1 MSDIGK
7 LLPELGLASTVIN
20 ILALAL
26 PIMLLQIYDRII
38 PHQSM
43 STLGMLTVGVVVAM
57 VLESAVRMGRN
68 HLTGWLGAAFEHRL
82 SCEAFKRLLRAPL
95 PDFERHGP
103 TVLME
108 RLRASAKVREFY
120 SGQALLSLFD
130 VPFVVVYIAL
140 IALLGGWLAMVPVAM
155 VGAFTLVAIRNGR
168 KVRDDIRRRAEFDER
183 RFSFLAEALTG
194 IHSVKTMA
202 MEEMM
207 QRRYELLQDVNVE
220 HSHDSAKHSVVALNI
235 GQLFAQLATI
245 AVVGVGAGLV
255 VAGSMTPG
263 ALAACIMLAGRSLQP
278 LQGVLGTWIRF
289 QGFAVARQQIE
300 KLFDLGARESA
311 QPILPKVDGEVR
323 LDNVGLTYP
332 GMPKSVLAGV
342 SMHIKAGECVAIV
355 GDNGSGK
362 STLLGLMAGQLL
374 PTEGTISVD
383 GFDLAQFSPSSV
395 SQRIG
400 YLPQQGVLV
409 DGTILEN
416 LTMFNPALVERA
428 YEVAAMLGLDRVV
441 SGMRLGYDTPVGNSA
456 SESMPAGIKQR
467 IAIARALVH
476 DPAVIL
482 FDEANIAIDSAG
494 DELLREYLVSLKGH
508 KTMILVT
515 PRPSL
520 VKLADRV
527 FNLVDGKITLE
538 GEAPAAALPAPA
550 QPAKV
555 ESAKVETVKAETVKA
570 ETVKAETVKAETVKA
585 ETGPQ
590 AKPVVSS
597 AAKTE
602 LVPVA
607 RPLPDERMTATVL
620 ERFPELSDLTLCLP
634 TLLKAMDWRGSARQL
649 AEALPH
655 FARSLDIAGFR
666 RVMANLRFNCHT
678 IDLKLNGVDPRI
690 LPCLFVPDD
699 GDALVLVR
707 YDEEQ
712 GFFCFDGRTLTTQHV
727 PASAVP
733 GQIHVFRE
741 ADNAVEEAEAGSWMK
756 RVFGRFRS
764 LVWLS
769 LVLTIGINLLVL
781 VPPLFVMAVF
791 NRIIPSGDVGLIPF
805 LFLGLVGALAIDWLV
820 RHLRAR
826 VISYIGARGEFLIGS
841 AIFRRILA
849 LPAWATEQVTVG
861 SQLSRLKDFESLRE
875 LFLGAIALVFY
886 EIPAAL
892 VFVVVLGVIEPSL
905 LVVLLISVLAF
916 TLLGV
921 VTQPKMVA
929 QTTNA
934 SKHGTNRQEFL
945 ADALS
950 KMRAIRQSG
959 AETRWFDRYRLLSG
973 KFVAAELESQHVTSN
988 LAVMSQAIGQ
998 LTGLAA
1004 LVTVVVRVFDGS
1016 SSTGA
1021 VVAAMMILWRLISPL
1036 QTGFLSITTLY
1047 RAVASIKQIDGL
1059 MRLKTEHDVALPRN
1073 ATRNFQGELQF
1084 ARVSF
1089 RYSND
1094 ADPALL
1100 GVSLKIDP
1108 KRVVA
1113 IAGPNGAGKSTLL
1126 KLITGLYVPQA
1137 GSVRLDNVD
1146 IRQLDPQDLRS
1157 LVSYAPQRCDLFFGT
1172 IAQNLRLSHPI
1183 ANEDELRW
1191 AAQLAGV
1198 YDDIMA
1204 MKEGFNTR
1212 ISDGQG
1218 EQLPNGFRQRL
1229 SLARAY
1235 LKPAPLILFDEPGNG
1250 LDYEG
1255 DQIFLAAIEQLRK
1268 TSTIIIVSHRPSH
1281 LRAADAVVYM
1291 EDGYVREV
1299 GTFEQLK
1306 NVIMGN
1312 LR

>member
-1 MSDIGK
+1 
-7 LLPELGLASTVIN
+7 
-20 ILALAL
+20 
-26 PIMLLQIYDRII
+26 
-38 PHQSM
+38 
-43 STLGMLTVGVVVAM
+43 
-57 VLESAVRMGRN
+57 
-68 HLTGWLGAAFEHRL
+68 
-82 SCEAFKRLLRAPL
+82 
-95 PDFERHGP
+95 
-103 TVLME
+103 
-108 RLRASAKVREFY
+108 VREFY

-130 VPFVVVYIAL
+130 VPFVIVYIAL
-140 IALLGGWLAMVPVAM
+140 IAMLGGWLVVVPIALVLI
-155 VGAFTLVAIRNGR
+155 FTLVAIRNGR
-168 KVRDDIRRRAEFDER
+168 RVRDDIRRRAEFDER
-183 RFSFLAEALTG
+183 RFSFLAETLTG
-194 IHSVKTMA
+194 IHSVKSMA

-220 HSHDSAKHSVVALNI
+220 HSHDSARHSVVAINI
-235 GQLFAQLATI
+235 GSLFSQLATV

-278 LQGVLGTWIRF
+278 LQSVLGTWVRF
-289 QGFAVARQQIE
+289 QSFAVARQQIE
-300 KLFDLGARESA
+300 KLFELGAKKSA
-311 QPILPKVDGEVR
+311 QPILPPVEGGLR
-323 LDNVGLTYP
+323 LEDVSLRYQ
-332 GMPKSVLAGV
+332 GV
-342 SMHIKAGECVAIV
+342 AKPILSGVNLEIKAGECVAIV

-362 STLLGLMAGQLL
+362 STLLGLMSGQLR
-374 PTEGTISVD
+374 PDEGRVSVD
-383 GFDLAQFSPSSV
+383 GYDLALFSPSSV
-395 SQRIG
+395 AQRIG

-416 LTMFNPALVERA
+416 ITMFNPAMSERA
-428 YEVAAMLGLDRVV
+428 YEVAALLGLDRVV
-441 SGMRLGYDTPVGNSA
+441 AGMRLGYDTAVGNSA

-494 DELLREYLVSLKGH
+494 DDLLREYLVSLKGR

-527 FNLVDGKITLE
+527 LNLVDGTVT
-538 GEAPAAALPAPA
+538 APGDERALPAPA
-550 QPAKV
+550 AAAAPAQPATQSVPPTSLPAVAK
-555 ESAKVETVKAETVKA
+555 SAEVAL
-570 ETVKAETVKAETVKA
+570 
-585 ETGPQ
+585 TG
-590 AKPVVSS
+590 
-597 AAKTE
+597 
-602 LVPVA
+602 
-607 RPLPDERMTATVL
+607 RPLPDERMASTVL

-634 TLLKAMDWRGSARQL
+634 TLLKTMEWKGAPRQL

-655 FARSLDIAGFR
+655 FAKSLDIAGFR
-666 RVMANLRFNCHT
+666 RVMANLRYNCHT
-678 IDLKLNGVDPRI
+678 VPLKLNQIDPRI
-690 LPCLFVPDD
+690 LPCLFVPKD
-699 GDALVLVR
+699 GDALVVVR
-707 YDEEQ
+707 YDEGQ
-712 GFFCFDGRTLTTQHV
+712 GFFCFNGRKLVTEHV
-727 PASAVP
+727 PASTLA
-733 GQIHVFRE
+733 GDIHVFRE
-741 ADNAVEEAEAGSWMK
+741 SDEAVEEAEAGSWMK
-756 RVFGRFRS
+756 RVFSRFRS

-769 LVLTIGINLLVL
+769 LVLTIGVNLLVL

-791 NRIIPSGDVGLIPF
+791 NRIIPSGDLGLIPF
-805 LFLGLVGALAIDWLV
+805 LFIGLAGALAIDWVV
-820 RHLRAR
+820 RRLRAQ

-886 EIPAAL
+886 ELPAAL
-892 VFVVVLGVIEPSL
+892 VFVVVLGIIEP
-905 LVVLLISVLAF
+905 A
-916 TLLGV
+916 LLGV
-921 VTQPKMVA
+921 LFLSIVAYALLGVITQPKMVA
-929 QTTNA
+929 QTAVA
-934 SKHGTNRQEFL
+934 SRAGTNRQEFL
-945 ADALS
+945 SDALS
-950 KMRAIRQSG
+950 KMRAIRQAG
-959 AETRWFDRYRLLSG
+959 AESRWFERFRLLSG
-973 KFVAAELESQHVTSN
+973 KFVAAELASQHVTSN
-988 LAVMSQAIGQ
+988 LAVLSQTIGQ

-1059 MRLKTEHDVALPRN
+1059 MRLKTEQDIALPRN
-1073 ATRNFQGELQF
+1073 ATRNFQGEVQF
-1084 ARVSF
+1084 SRVSF
-1089 RYSND
+1089 RYSNE

-1126 KLITGLYVPQA
+1126 KLITGLYLPQA

-1146 IRQLDPQDLRS
+1146 IRQLDPQDLRA
-1157 LVSYAPQRCDLFFGT
+1157 LVSYAPQRCDVFFGT
-1172 IAQNLRLSHPI
+1172 IAQNLRLGHPT
-1183 ANEDELRW
+1183 ANEDELCW
-1191 AAQLAGV
+1191 AAKLAGV

-1204 MKEGFNTR
+1204 MKDGFHTR

-1229 SLARAY
+1229 SLARTY
-1235 LKPAPLILFDEPGNG
+1235 LKPAPLMLFDEPGNG
-1250 LDYEG
+1250 LDNEG
-1255 DQIFLAAIEQLRK
+1255 DQAFQLALQELRK
-1268 TSTIIIVSHRPSH
+1268 TSTIIIVTHRPSH
-1281 LRAADAVVYM
+1281 LRLADAIVYM

-1312 LR
+1312 MR